1 MSTTDWSLSSLDEFE
16 EPDPSKVAIETTLKE
31 HRYELSVVGSET
43 CICTCGY
50 CPPYDDPGS
59 LTELFETH
67 LADALWQMSPHTCEP
82 GEVIWKFDDGRGALL
97 CPTCSRIVG
106 YRREFGKGRD

>member
-50 CPPYDDPGS
+50 YPPRHAPES

-67 LADALWQMSPHTCEP
+67 LADALWQRRPHTCEP
-82 GEVIWKFDDGRGALL
+82 GEVIWKFDGGRGALL
-97 CPTCSRIVG
+97 CSNCRTIVG
-106 YRREFGKGRD
+106 YMKTPPQTKN